1 MADTL
6 ALLAEAERMSI
17 VMRTIQD
24 DIQRKSGEIAEIEVQ
39 IASLVTEKEAIE
51 GDYLRKLSNYDNF
64 IDGLP
69 EEMDKEK
76 FKKIAEERIK
86 QLADAGLLEG
96 ISTKPSKRGRR
107 PGTKNATKNKINKTS
122 KEPEITLSD
131 EKPSISTSDQEET
144 PLVDDETMIQIVLE
158 HDNLTKTEDTASE
171 ATTESVPDF
180 LRD

>member
-51 GDYLRKLSNYDNF
+51 GDYLRKLSSYDNF

-76 FKKIAEERIK
+76 IKKITDERIK

-107 PGTKNATKNKINKTS
+107 PGTKNAKTKINKTS
-122 KEPEITLSD
+122 EEPEITPSD
-131 EKPSISTSDQEET
+131 ENPSISTAAQEET
-144 PLVDDETMIQIVLE
+144 PFVDDETMIQIVLE